1 MIPGLIE
8 GVLVAALVGA
18 AVSDAQSG
26 KIPNVLT
33 GPLLLAGLVLST
45 IFGQGFLFALL
56 GAVVGFA
63 IHFPLWVMKVE
74 RGGDAKLLIAAG
86 AFVGW
91 QGILEMTLSVLI
103 LYIPMG
109 LTILIARGR
118 LGNFIGHLR
127 HVKNQAL
134 NVPSAPPAE
143 VTVAV
148 MGPLILVAAIVAM
161 VTDWFDF
168 VPLIW
173 S

>member
-1 MIPGLIE
+1 M
-8 GVLVAALVGA
+8 
-18 AVSDAQSG
+18 SDAQSG

-33 GPLLLAGLVLST
+33 GPLLIAGLVLST
-45 IFGQGFLFALL
+45 LLGEGLLFALL
-56 GAVVGFA
+56 GAVAGFA
-63 IHFPLWVMKVE
+63 IHFPLWAMKVE

-91 QGILEMTLSVLI
+91 SGIVEMTLAVLI

-109 LTILIARGR
+109 LAILIARGR

-148 MGPLILVAAIVAM
+148 MGPLILVAAVTAM
-161 VTDWFDF
+161 LTDWFDI
-168 VPLIW
+168 VPVLW
-173 S
+173 A